1 MKINLVVTSEGFK
14 PCTDDDYEKKR
25 TLKRGTVVE
34 CTVKE
39 YRNYQFHRLYFAMI
53 NISWEYLTE
62 QQREF
67 FHDNV
72 DAFRK
77 TCEVAAG
84 HYEPV
89 YSVARQT
96 WLEVPKSIAFDKL
109 DEAGFHELYEKVKT
123 VIFQTFIP
131 NVNKEQYEFEIRNF

>member
-14 PCTDDDYEKKR
+14 PCSDEDFEKKK

-34 CTVKE
+34 CVVKE
-39 YRNYQFHRLYFAMI
+39 YRNYKFHKLYFSMI
-53 NISWEYLTE
+53 NLSWEYLDE
-62 QQREF
+62 SQRAF
-67 FHDNV
+67 FKENV

-77 TCEVAAG
+77 TVEVAAG

-89 YSVARQT
+89 YSVSRQT

-109 DEAGFHELYEKVKT
+109 DEASFHDLYEKVKNI
-123 VIFQTFIP
+123 IFQMFIP
-131 NVNKEQYEFEIRNF
+131 SVNKDAFEMELRNF

>member
-1 MKINLVVTSEGFK
+1 MKINLVVTSDGFK
-14 PCTDDDYEKKR
+14 PCTDDDYEKKK
-25 TLKRGTVVE
+25 TLKRGSVIE

-39 YRNYQFHRLYFAMI
+39 YRNYKFHKLYFSMI
-53 NISWEYLTE
+53 NLSWEYLTE

-67 FHDNV
+67 FHENV

-77 TCEVAAG
+77 TVEVAAG

-89 YSVARQT
+89 YSVSRQT

-109 DEAGFHELYEKVKT
+109 DEASFHELYERVKS

-131 NVNKEQYEFEIRNF
+131 NINKESFEFELRNY

>member
-1 MKINLVVTSEGFK
+1 M
-14 PCTDDDYEKKR
+14 PCTDDDYEKKK
-25 TLKRGTVVE
+25 TLKRGSVIE

-39 YRNYQFHRLYFAMI
+39 YRNYKFHKLYFSMI
-53 NISWEYLTE
+53 NLSWEYLTE

-67 FHDNV
+67 FHENV

-77 TCEVAAG
+77 TVEVAAG

-89 YSVARQT
+89 YSVSRQT

-109 DEAGFHELYEKVKT
+109 DEASFHELYERVKS

-131 NVNKEQYEFEIRNF
+131 NINKESFEFELRNY

>member
-1 MKINLVVTSEGFK
+1 MKINLVVTSEGFR
-14 PCTDDDYEKKR
+14 CASDDDFEKKK
-25 TLKRGTVVE
+25 TLKRGSVVE
-34 CTVKE
+34 CVIRE
-39 YRNYQFHRLYFAMI
+39 FRNYQFHRLYFAMI
-53 NISWEYLTE
+53 NLSWEYLTE

-67 FHDNV
+67 FHENV

-77 TCEVAAG
+77 TVEVAAG

-89 YSVARQT
+89 YSVSRQT

-109 DEAGFHELYEKVKT
+109 DEASFHELYERVKS

-131 NVNKEQYEFEIRNF
+131 NVNKEQYEETLRYF

>member
-1 MKINLVVTSEGFK
+1 MKINLVVTSEGFR
-14 PCTDDDYEKKR
+14 CASDDDYEKKK
-25 TLKRGTVVE
+25 TLKRGSVIE

-39 YRNYQFHRLYFAMI
+39 YRNYKFHKLYFSMI
-53 NISWEYLTE
+53 NLSWEYLTE

-67 FHDNV
+67 FHENV

-77 TCEVAAG
+77 TVEVAAG

-89 YSVARQT
+89 YSVSRQT

-109 DEAGFHELYEKVKT
+109 DEASFHELYERVKS

-131 NVNKEQYEFEIRNF
+131 NINKESFEFELRNY

>member
-1 MKINLVVTSEGFK
+1 MKINLVVTSDGFK
-14 PCTDDDYEKKR
+14 PCTDDDYEKKK
-25 TLKRGTVVE
+25 TLKRGSVIE

-39 YRNYQFHRLYFAMI
+39 YRNYKFHKLYFSMI
-53 NISWEYLTE
+53 NLSWEYLTE

-67 FHDNV
+67 FHENV

-77 TCEVAAG
+77 AVEVAAG

-89 YSVARQT
+89 YSVSRQT

-109 DEAGFHELYEKVKT
+109 DEASFHELYERVKS

-131 NVNKEQYEFEIRNF
+131 NINKESFEFELRNF